1 MVSFLQGLGALGGG
15 LLSGYETGAS
25 MADRRR
31 KRQIEEAA
39 YSDKTAGESALMKAL
54 TGSGAGALPQPQM
67 APGQPSQPMQ
77 QPAAPQVAGL
87 QNAIYGQESG
97 YGRNPATSPKGAMG
111 GMQVMP
117 ATFQQFARPGENISD
132 PAANKAVGDRILASY
147 MQKYGDPARAAVA
160 YFSGPGN
167 VAPPGSPT
175 PWKRDASDGRVS
187 TSQYV
192 QQVLGRM
199 GGAPQGQGAPSQQIA
214 MGGGDWR
221 QFAQRIIQANPN
233 LSPGAF
239 MHALQAAQPFM
250 SMESRQQLQEMGLG
264 LREKAL
270 ESRERMFGAGEARK
284 AEEGK
289 TKATQAERKMGI
301 EEKKVSAQMERFKT
315 QQQGINDR
323 FAQRLKQAEDR
334 LAYAKTKDEK
344 ARVLQEL
351 RQAEQDR
358 RAAMANRVKAAAA
371 GMDVKEL
378 KALEAEEQQTK
389 REAEKRIDDLTKQAR
404 GDAGTPAARPSLDE
418 IWGK

>member
-1 MVSFLQGLGALGGG
+1 MVSFLQGLGALGSG
-15 LLSGYETGAS
+15 LVSGYETGAS

-31 KRQIEEAA
+31 KRQREEEA
-39 YSDKTAGESALMKAL
+39 YTDKTAGESALMKAL
-54 TGSGAGALPQPQM
+54 GASPTGGPPQPQM

-77 QPAAPQVAGL
+77 LPGGAPMQVASL

-97 YGRNPATSPKGAMG
+97 FGRNPATSPKGAMG

-199 GGAPQGQGAPSQQIA
+199 GGGQRAPSSQIA
-214 MGGGDWR
+214 MGGGGDWR

-239 MHALQAAQPFM
+239 LHALQAAQPFM
-250 SMESRQQLQEMGLG
+250 NMESRQQLQEMGLG

-270 ESRERMFGAGEARK
+270 ESRERMFGAAESRK

-289 TKATQAERKMGI
+289 TKATQAERKMDI
-301 EEKKVSAQMERFKT
+301 EQSKVSAQMERFKT

-323 FAQRLKQAEDR
+323 FAQRFKQAEDR
-334 LAYAKTKDEK
+334 LAYAKSKDEK
-344 ARVLQEL
+344 ARVLQDL

-371 GMDVKEL
+371 GMDTKEL
-378 KALEAEEQQTK
+378 KALEAEEQQAK
-389 REAEKRIDDLTKQAR
+389 REAERRIDELTKQAR
-404 GDAGTPAARPSLDE
+404 GDAAPAARPSLDE